1 MLSVSFFL
9 YRTSLSF
16 IENTPPSKRKKD
28 SSTESDDDS
37 QINVKSFYGGREK
50 KRFPHSPKRRK
61 AADKVLS
68 KLDGDEVEEFLSLKG
83 KVPGEILKINNKVK
97 KDVFKLSSTSS
108 DSEPVVILKE
118 R

>member
-1 MLSVSFFL
+1 
-9 YRTSLSF
+9 
-16 IENTPPSKRKKD
+16 
-28 SSTESDDDS
+28 
-37 QINVKSFYGGREK
+37 
-50 KRFPHSPKRRK
+50 
-61 AADKVLS
+61 LS

-83 KVPGEILKINNKVK
+83 KVPGEVLKINNKVK